1 MKRYRFRN
9 ERLYRRRRRTIALIL
24 ITLVLLAVSY
34 WYFLRDDNPVST
46 NSPTPTSTETASP
59 EPQSTDTPSVE
70 PTPTIDPTPEPTPDP
85 KGTYTQD
92 HGFLPAIGSVE
103 KSGKADDIKAK
114 VQDYISKQTAKYGV
128 YFIDLATGE
137 SFGINDRDEYVAA
150 STSKLPMNVY
160 LYTKIEA
167 GEISFDT
174 VLKYLK
180 EDFEPGT
187 GIIQNKPYGTE
198 YTVRETSRLSIIH
211 SDNCAINMIIRI
223 CGIDNICQYILDLG
237 GDIWYDKRHRTSPH
251 DLALVTQE
259 LYRLYLNNPEL
270 YGLLINDLENTDW
283 KDRIDAKLPK
293 DVKVAHKI
301 GNQGAYNTFND
312 VGIVF
317 ASHPYVLAVMSEKT
331 NYDTAC
337 KGISEISKIIYDE
350 VEAYAAQ

>member
-9 ERLYRRRRRTIALIL
+9 ERLYRRRRRIIAL
-24 ITLVLLAVSY
+24 TLVTLLLLAVAY
-34 WYFLRDDNPVST
+34 WFFLRDNNFTAS
-46 NSPTPTSTETASP
+46 NSPTPTLSATP
-59 EPQSTDTPSVE
+59 EPQDTLAPSVE
-70 PTPTIDPTPEPTPDP
+70 PTPEPL
-85 KGTYTQD
+85 GTYTED

-103 KSGKADDIKAK
+103 KSGQVDAIKAK
-114 VQDYISKQTAKYGV
+114 VEDYISKQSAKYGV

-167 GEISFDT
+167 GEIDPEM

-187 GIIQNKPYGTE
+187 GIIQSKPYGTE
-198 YTVRETSRLSIIH
+198 YTVRETSKLSIIH

-259 LYRLYLNNPEL
+259 LYRLYLNNPDL
-270 YGLLINDLENTDW
+270 YGELIYNLENTDW

-331 NYDTAC
+331 NYETAC
-337 KGISEISKIIYDE
+337 KGIGEISKIIYDE
-350 VEAYAAQ
+350 VEAYASAQ